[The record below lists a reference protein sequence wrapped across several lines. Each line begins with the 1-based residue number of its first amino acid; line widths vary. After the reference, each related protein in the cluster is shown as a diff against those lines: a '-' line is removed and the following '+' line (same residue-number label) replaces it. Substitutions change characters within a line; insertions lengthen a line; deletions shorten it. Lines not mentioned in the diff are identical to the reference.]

1 MNKYESN
8 ILSNIKNISYNVGSK
23 SSKIINESIFTVK
36 QTHGDNV
43 FILNNPA
50 EPIDKIEADSII
62 TNLKGIRIGVKT
74 ADCVPILITDL
85 DATFI
90 SAIHSGWRGSY
101 YEITPKTIDK
111 IIENFKIDPNDIVA
125 CVGPSILSCCYEVS
139 FDLWNKFKIKFG
151 QNKFVFSE
159 KNNRFYL
166 NLARLNLSFLQ
177 SKGISKVDIINQCTF
192 CNDDFFSYRRDKS
205 LTANQISNIRLN

>member
-8 ILSNIKNISYNVGSK
+8 ILSNIKNISYNFGSK

>member
-8 ILSNIKNISYNVGSK
+8 ILSNIKNISYNFGSK

-205 LTANQISNIRLN
+205 LTANQISNIKLN

>member
-8 ILSNIKNISYNVGSK
+8 ILSNIKNISYNFGSK

-166 NLARLNLSFLQ
+166 NLARLNLSFFA
-177 SKGISKVDIINQCTF
+177 I
-192 CNDDFFSYRRDKS
+192 
-205 LTANQISNIRLN
+205 

>member
-8 ILSNIKNISYNVGSK
+8 ILSNIKNISYNFGSK

-62 TNLKGIRIGVKT
+62 TNLKGISIGVKT

-205 LTANQISNIRLN
+205 LTANQISNIKLN

>member
-8 ILSNIKNISYNVGSK
+8 ILSNIKNISYNFGSK

-151 QNKFVFSE
+151 QNKFVFYE

>member
-8 ILSNIKNISYNVGSK
+8 ILSNIKNISYNFGSK

-62 TNLKGIRIGVKT
+62 TNLKGISIGVKT

>member
-8 ILSNIKNISYNVGSK
+8 ILSNIKNISYNFGSK
-23 SSKIINESIFTVK
+23 SSKIINEPIFTVK